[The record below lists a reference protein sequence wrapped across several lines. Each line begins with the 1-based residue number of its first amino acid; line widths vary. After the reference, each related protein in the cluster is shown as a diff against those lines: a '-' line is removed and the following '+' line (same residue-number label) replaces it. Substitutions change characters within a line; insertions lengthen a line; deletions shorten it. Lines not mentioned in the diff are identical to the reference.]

1 MKNVTPPRGG
11 GGGTRTGGGGR
22 TGSPRTNPRAGGNL
36 RKTVLSI
43 LNLPKVDKK
52 VGEEKIKIIDDV
64 ITREVEWAD
73 EPTDDIQDAWVDIRH
88 IINKFY
94 KEVE

>member
-1 MKNVTPPRGG
+1 M
-11 GGGTRTGGGGR
+11 
-22 TGSPRTNPRAGGNL
+22 
-36 RKTVLSI
+36 SI
-43 LNLPKVDKK
+43 ADKVKL
-52 VGEEKIKIIDDV
+52 IDDV

-94 KEVE
+94 KEVA